1 MLQRFILIGIIGRM
15 KPAMELRLNRKRVV
29 TTLALTG
36 VFNTI
41 IALFVTQL
49 GFGTGLLVNFI
60 FSQTIGLCMCSLIL
74 AGHYFLRRPSVPG
87 HALILLVSMPMGAV
101 LGAVLGAPIA
111 GIPLSEIVQG
121 RPALFLQMLII
132 GILFG
137 TMITYFFFSRERISQ
152 TEAQLQQEQI
162 KSLTLEK
169 STLETR
175 LRLLQAQIEPHFLFN
190 TLSNV
195 LSLLESEPAQG
206 KAMLEDLTRYLRSS
220 LSRTRD
226 RMTTLGQE
234 LDLIRAYLDIYKVR
248 MGERLRYTIEIPEK
262 LREVPFPPLLVQP
275 LVENALKHG
284 LEPKIEGGEILVK
297 VEDRADGY
305 RLMVTDTGSGLQ
317 KDAVSGI
324 GLANVRERLE
334 ALYSGKA
341 RLIIED
347 NNPSGFKVTME
358 IPHA

>member
-1 MLQRFILIGIIGRM
+1 
-15 KPAMELRLNRKRVV
+15 MELRLDKKRVV

-36 VFNTI
+36 VFNTV

-74 AGHYFLRRPSVPG
+74 AGHYFLRKPSVPG
-87 HALILLVSMPMGAV
+87 HALVLLVSMPMGAV

-121 RPALFLQMLII
+121 RPALLLQMLII
-132 GILFG
+132 GIVFG
-137 TMITYFFFSRERISQ
+137 TMITYFFFSRERLSQ
-152 TEAQLQQEQI
+152 TEALLREEQI

-169 STLETR
+169 HTLETR

-234 LDLIRAYLDIYKVR
+234 LDLVRAYLHIWRVR
-248 MGERLRYTIEIPEK
+248 MGERLRYTIEVPDT
-262 LREVPFPPLLVQP
+262 LRDMPFPPMLVQP
-275 LVENALKHG
+275 LVENAVKHG
-284 LEPKIEGGEILVK
+284 LETKIEGGEILVS
-297 VEDRADGY
+297 VEEHGAGY
-305 RLMVTDTGSGLQ
+305 RLTVADTGLGLQ
-317 KDAVSGI
+317 DDAISGI
-324 GLANVRERLE
+324 GLANVKERLE
-334 ALYSGKA
+334 ALYDGKA
-341 RLIIED
+341 RLILKD
-347 NNPSGFKVTME
+347 NHPSGLMVTME
-358 IPHA
+358 IPHE